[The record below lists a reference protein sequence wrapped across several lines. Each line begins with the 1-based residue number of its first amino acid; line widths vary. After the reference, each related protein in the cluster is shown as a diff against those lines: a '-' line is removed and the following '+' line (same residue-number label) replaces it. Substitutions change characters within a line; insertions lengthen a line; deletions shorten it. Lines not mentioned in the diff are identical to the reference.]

1 MEKRQISNG
10 KPFPPRLPPCM
21 NVMKNG
27 KIMTYVDIENIHLWH
42 LNNFQY
48 CLFLKSFLW
57 SLE

>member
-27 KIMTYVDIENIHLWH
+27 KIMTYVDIENIHL
-42 LNNFQY
+42 
-48 CLFLKSFLW
+48 
-57 SLE
+57 